1 MILLCDHYYK
11 LVQTYNEIVVD
22 GSPELTHRK
31 VYALICTKCAHYRNV
46 NRRTFDKLNAKQI
59 VKAGFEIK
67 ML

>member
-11 LVQTYNEIVVD
+11 LVQVYDEIVAD
-22 GSPELTHRK
+22 DKPEIRRRK

>member
-1 MILLCDHYYK
+1 MILLCRHRYR
-11 LVQTYNEIVVD
+11 LVQTYYDIVVD
-22 GSPELTHRK
+22 GSPELTRKK
-31 VYALICTKCAHYRNV
+31 VYALICMDCAHYRNV